1 MRPDISIRINRQIF
15 ENPRKKADG
24 GIFQIIGRHMH
35 CRLRQQEHLAHM
47 VLCIMDTTFSI
58 ECQMFQAVY
67 LLRFIGRRNFIH
79 LTVHLELSSA
89 FN

>member
-1 MRPDISIRINRQIF
+1 
-15 ENPRKKADG
+15 
-24 GIFQIIGRHMH
+24 MH
-35 CRLRQQEHLAHM
+35 CRLRQLEHLAHM

-79 LTVHLELSSA
+79 LTVHLELSIA
-89 FN
+89 FNWNLKMISYLRLQPRP